1 MKNVIKTLNSRKEEV
16 EQKFNQ
22 LEQERQSIIQSQQK
36 LQAGMNEIVSEM
48 ARLQGERRGIIQSID
63 DFKDEPKNKEK

>member
-63 DFKDEPKNKEK
+63 DFKDEPKKEK